1 MTSRALAAPLA
12 ALVLV
17 LSACSGGDD
26 AAAPAEVDPE
36 ESYVEQATEICSSAD
51 EEFVALGG
59 TPTTPEDYGP
69 YVQESVGI
77 ADRALQGNA
86 AGDAAGDAMRLAR
99 AYAGHGLAAAAEAG

>member
-51 EEFVALGG
+51 EEFVALRRGRRVLGGREGEGSGAGGGHTRHGG
-59 TPTTPEDYGP
+59 TGAFRFPVPPSG
-69 YVQESVGI
+69 
-77 ADRALQGNA
+77 
-86 AGDAAGDAMRLAR
+86 
-99 AYAGHGLAAAAEAG
+99 